1 MKLTYKILWLD
12 DKIEELFIED
22 EYAKELKDHLSSQ
35 GFIPSIDMVSTEDA
49 FFEKLDSSYDLIMTD
64 FNLKEKEGQ
73 TRDGDL
79 IVKAIRDSSIF
90 TEILFYSARGEV
102 KDTHKLDRISFVE
115 TSKMTDPHQ
124 EALIKSAIRLIDLT
138 IKKFQHIVVMRGM
151 IMHETSTLDETAL
164 EILESYLGKFKDE
177 ELCNF
182 IFDSIISFHARKHK
196 ESSKLKKNDN
206 INKIIK
212 DPLLLSSA
220 QRANAI
226 GELLNKRGLENFMK
240 DFKKEVINIRNQFA
254 HAILDIDENGR
265 EFFRNKSEGV
275 TFDDEL
281 CKSIRLNINKHKIHL
296 DNLMEHLKE

>member
-22 EYAKELKDHLSSQ
+22 EYDQKLKEYLYDQ
-35 GFIPSIDMVSTEDA
+35 GFKSEIVMVSTEDE

-64 FNLKEKEGQ
+64 YHLKQKEGE
-73 TRDGDL
+73 TRDGDM
-79 IVKAIRDSSIF
+79 IVKTVREQSIF

-102 KDTHKLDRISFVE
+102 KDTHKLDRITFVE
-115 TSKMTDPHQ
+115 TNKMTDTHQ
-124 EALIKSAIRLIDLT
+124 EALIKSATKLINLT

-151 IMHETSTLDETAL
+151 IMHETSTLDETTL
-164 EILESYLGKFKDE
+164 EILESYLGKVQDKQ
-177 ELCNF
+177 LTNF
-182 IFDSIISFHARKHK
+182 IFDSIISFHAEKHK
-196 ESSKLKKNDN
+196 KSLEYKQKGKL
-206 INKIIK
+206 NKVIA

-226 GELLNKRGLENFMK
+226 GELINNMGLENFMD
-240 DFKKEVINIRNQFA
+240 DFKKEVIKVRNQFA
-254 HAILDIDENGR
+254 HAVLDKDENGR

-281 CKSIRLNINKHKIHL
+281 CKKIRTDINKHKENL
-296 DNLMEHLKE
+296 DSLIAKLKE